1 MDAIM
6 NITSRRWW
14 RASVAEGSSVNPVLM
29 DSYVGALVESL
40 DNLSSFLASDSVVEK
55 YCHALFAHL
64 YLVDVVVAIC

>member
-1 MDAIM
+1 M
-6 NITSRRWW
+6 
-14 RASVAEGSSVNPVLM
+14 VNPVLM

>member
-1 MDAIM
+1 MLSIRFPVLTVVFVS
-6 NITSRRWW
+6 TSK
-14 RASVAEGSSVNPVLM
+14 VNPVLM

>member
-1 MDAIM
+1 MSIR
-6 NITSRRWW
+6 TLRCL
-14 RASVAEGSSVNPVLM
+14 VNPVLM

>member
-1 MDAIM
+1 M
-6 NITSRRWW
+6 
-14 RASVAEGSSVNPVLM
+14 SVSEVNPVLM

-40 DNLSSFLASDSVVEK
+40 DNLSSFLASDSVVQK

>member
-1 MDAIM
+1 MIAPACLPP
-6 NITSRRWW
+6 
-14 RASVAEGSSVNPVLM
+14 ASICMPGFASQFMVNPVLM